1 MKRTSLIIFTLIIGV
16 LSWFTFTPPPSTH
29 ADASHLNAAPTSL
42 SATVELGDTTTVNLT
57 ITNTDSNATTL
68 YLHTGYPPP
77 VAPAMMMAPPH
88 VPVPLPQQRERVDP
102 DLQAALRDGKT
113 RFLVFFADRPDL
125 GPAFLIRDWEERGE
139 YVYRT
144 LTTHAERSQRAVR
157 AMLDTAGVRYQPLWI
172 VNALLVEGDATL
184 ANALA
189 AHTDVALL
197 MADHQLQMSPP
208 ATTTAVSCSAT
219 SNNVCWN
226 IARIGADRVWREFGV
241 TGSGITVANID
252 SGVQYTHPALVNQYR
267 GNLGSNTFDHN
278 YNWFDPVGN
287 QPAPVDAGTHGTH
300 VMGTMVANPPGEP
313 AMGVAPGARWIAAR
327 ACSSVTCNDS
337 DIIAAAQWMLAPT
350 DLAGNNPRPSLR
362 PHILNNSWSFDSG
375 GNPVYSGYTTAWQA
389 AGIFVVFAAGNI
401 SSNFT
406 TCSSVASPGDYSNVV
421 AVGATDQNDLLS
433 YFSRIGPTTDGRIKP
448 DLVAPGQGIVST
460 VTSTIT
466 DANTFGA
473 LSGTSMAAPHV
484 AGAVALL
491 WSAKPQLIGDYDAT
505 YALLTGTALPLTG
518 DSRYMGANHS
528 ACRPDTVPNNIY
540 GYGRLDIFNAVA
552 AARVTVPWLVLPEWS
567 SPSLASYGNIVIPIT
582 LDARRVAG
590 PGVYTARILIYGD
603 NLTDPP
609 LVVPV
614 TMTVPSRPSHAT
626 ISGTVTDSETG
637 YPLRGV
643 ITTTNGVTLNTNAT
657 GGYSLTVPGGVAQQ
671 LTATASN
678 FASQQQA
685 ITPDPGSTVTLNFA
699 LDPLR
704 PELTVVQDLITA
716 TVDFNQITPITL
728 PLRNDGNM
736 PLSYTLRIDS
746 EPYGVWR
753 SDESSGPS
761 GGWIDP
767 PFDAQ
772 ILNLFDDD
780 NSSAIDLGFDFPF
793 ANTYYRN
800 IYISA
805 NGIIAFAPFA
815 SSSGYFTP
823 SCMPLIATTAP
834 AIVPLHVDF
843 NSAQGGQ
850 ISVAYISSGVLITW
864 DNVPLYGTTRTLS
877 VQALLQPNG
886 TIRFHYRNVA
896 SLTKNDMGAVGLQ
909 FVNGSQTIACD
920 IEHIDQPQ
928 PPLTLSDGL
937 VIELRPQV
945 DPQAWLSISH
955 TGSAAIAAG
964 SQTNVQLTARW
975 IGPLYTTQ
983 QARVRIISNDPR
995 QPVTEARIHLNE
1007 GMPAPYQILLV
1018 QIFR

>member
-1 MKRTSLIIFTLIIGV
+1 MKRTSLTIFAIIIGV
-16 LSWFTFTPPPSTH
+16 LSWFTFTPLPSTH
-29 ADASHLNAAPTSL
+29 ASASHLSAAPTSL

-57 ITNTDSNATTL
+57 IANADSNATTL
-68 YLHTGYPPP
+68 YLYTGYPPP

-102 DLQAALRDGKT
+102 DLQAALHDGKT

-125 GPAFLIRDWEERGE
+125 GPAFLIRNWEERGE

-144 LTTHAERSQRAVR
+144 LTAHAERSQRAVR
-157 AMLDTAGVRYQPLWI
+157 SMLDAAGVRYKSLWI
-172 VNALLVEGDATL
+172 VNALLVEGDAAL

-189 AHTDVALL
+189 AHTDVAML
-197 MADHQLQMSPP
+197 MADHQLQMAPP

-219 SNNVCWN
+219 ANNVCWN

-241 TGSGITVANID
+241 TGRGITVANID

-287 QPAPVDAGTHGTH
+287 QPVPVDSGMHGTH

-327 ACSSVTCNDS
+327 ACSSTNCNDS

-389 AGIFVVFAAGNI
+389 AGIFVVFAAGNTT
-401 SSNFT
+401 SNFT

-421 AVGATDQNDLLS
+421 AVGATDQDDLLT

-460 VTSTIT
+460 VT
-466 DANTFGA
+466 DANTYGA

-552 AARVTVPWLVLPEWS
+552 AARITVPWLVLPEWS
-567 SPSLASYGNIVIPIT
+567 APSLASYGNIVIPIT

-626 ISGTVTDSETG
+626 ISGTVIDSETG

-643 ITTTNGVTLNTNAT
+643 ITTTNGVTLSTNAT
-657 GGYSLTVPGGVAQQ
+657 GGYSLIVPGGVAQQ
-671 LTATASN
+671 LTAIASN
-678 FASQQQA
+678 FASQQQS

-704 PELTVVQDLITA
+704 PKLTVVQDLITA
-716 TVDFNQITPITL
+716 TVDFNQTTPMTL
-728 PLRNDGNM
+728 SLRNDGNI

-746 EPYGVWR
+746 EPYSVWR
-753 SDESSGPS
+753 SDESGGPT

-767 PFDAQ
+767 PLDAQ

-793 ANTYYRN
+793 AGTYYRN

-805 NGIIAFAPFA
+805 NGIIAFAPFKYP
-815 SSSGYFTP
+815 SDYFTP

-850 ISVAYISSGVLITW
+850 ISVARISSGALITW
-864 DNVPLYGTTRTLS
+864 DNVPLFGTTRTLS
-877 VQALLQPNG
+877 VQALLQPDG

-896 SLTKNDMGAVGLQ
+896 NLTKDDMGAAGLQ
-909 FVNGSQTIACD
+909 FANGAQTIACD
-920 IEHIDQPQ
+920 IESIDQSQ
-928 PPLTLSDGL
+928 PLLTLFDGL

-945 DPQAWLSISH
+945 DPQAWLSISNA
-955 TGSAAIAAG
+955 GSASVSAG

-975 IGPLYTTQ
+975 IGPLHTTQ

-995 QPVTEARIHLNE
+995 QQVTEARIQLNE
-1007 GMPAPYQILLV
+1007 GMPAPYQVFLV
-1018 QIFR
+1018 QIYR